1 MAVLSH
7 LDEMKFMYVG
17 YPWLPILC
25 NSSDL
30 LSALGLLCANLVASL
45 PKWLQAAVQVLGS
58 KLALARPLSW
68 AFKAPSDHTT
78 LVDSESPLF
87 WVPDTASLRTGFH
100 LD

>member
-30 LSALGLLCANLVASL
+30 LSALGLLCANLVAFFYPSGYRL
-45 PKWLQAAVQVLGS
+45 LSRFWAPNWLWLG
-58 KLALARPLSW
+58 L
-68 AFKAPSDHTT
+68 
-78 LVDSESPLF
+78 
-87 WVPDTASLRTGFH
+87 
-100 LD
+100 